1 MIKPSQR
8 LNMVKEY
15 YFSAKLKE
23 VKEMIENGLPI
34 IQMGIGSPDL
44 PPHPDIILALQHT
57 ANAENAHS
65 YQPYHGSPQ
74 LRTAMAK
81 FYEDNYKVCL
91 NPSEVL
97 PLMGSKEGIMHIS
110 MAFLNAG
117 DHVLV
122 PDPGY
127 PTYGAVAHLVQ
138 AKPIPYSLTEANN
151 WLPDFKALEALDLS
165 KVKIM
170 WTNYPHMPT
179 GALPNHDLFK
189 KLVDFGHKHEILI
202 VHDNPYSF
210 ILNDN
215 PQSILTIKDSK
226 QVALELNS
234 LSKTYNIPGWRVG
247 MVVGDEA
254 NLKSILQVK
263 SNMDSGMFL
272 GIQAGAIAALGLG
285 RKWLTDLN
293 EQYAARRELIW
304 QLIDVLG
311 LTCEKNTAG
320 MFVWAKLPLN
330 TEANAY
336 ADWLL
341 YEKQIFITPG
351 SVFGENGKNYIRFSL
366 CVPET
371 QIYKAIQRVK

>member
-81 FYEDNYKVCL
+81 FYEDNYKVSL
-91 NPSEVL
+91 NPLEVL

-127 PTYGAVAHLVQ
+127 PTYGAVANLVQ

-179 GALPNHDLFK
+179 GALPNKDLFK

-272 GIQAGAIAALGLG
+272 GIQAGAIAAIGLG
-285 RKWLTDLN
+285 RKWFTDLN

-304 QLIDVLG
+304 QLINVLG

-320 MFVWAKLPLN
+320 MFVWAKLPQT

-351 SVFGENGKNYIRFSL
+351 SVFGKNGKNYIRFSL